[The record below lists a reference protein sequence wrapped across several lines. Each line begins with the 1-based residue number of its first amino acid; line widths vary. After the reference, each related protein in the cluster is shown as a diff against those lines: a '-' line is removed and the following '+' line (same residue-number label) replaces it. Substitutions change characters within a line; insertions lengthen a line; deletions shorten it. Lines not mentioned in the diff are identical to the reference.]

1 MSHTGGGYGNRVEKR
16 AGREQDRWMLHLPC
30 DCHRCL
36 REDVE
41 HAYPE
46 EACGVLLG
54 RRGALPPLLT
64 AADVGHHETAEVVRV
79 IACGNADPEPGQ
91 RYRIAPQELIAA
103 EKVARQDELEIVGFY
118 HSHPD
123 HPAEASERD
132 LREAHWTGCVYL
144 ICGVEKGKLA
154 HIAAVRLVGPEEWA
168 AEQVQFDPP
177 ER

>member
-1 MSHTGGGYGNRVEKR
+1 MSHIEGGSGNRVEKR
-16 AGREQDRWMLHLPC
+16 AGLEQDRRMLRLPY

-46 EACGVLLG
+46 EACGILLG
-54 RRGALPPLLT
+54 GREE
-64 AADVGHHETAEVVRV
+64 ADEVVRV

-91 RYRIAPQELIAA
+91 RYRIAPRELIAA
-103 EKVARQDELEIVGFY
+103 QKVARQDELEILGFY

-123 HPAEASERD
+123 QPAEASETD

-144 ICGVEKGKLA
+144 ICGVEKGKLV
-154 HIAAVRLVGPEEWA
+154 HVAAVRLVGPEEWA
-168 AEQVQFDPP
+168 AERVQFDPP
-177 ER
+177 DG